1 MYRSTT
7 VAFLLSVMAIMV
19 AAQVA
24 AQAPS
29 GAMGPQGMGPQAMG
43 AQNFDDFEVATPEH
57 VAGNIYNVVGAI
69 IVNMGFSVGVDGI
82 LMVDSNFEE
91 LTDRVLAAIREISD
105 EPIRFL
111 VDTHSHRDHAEGN
124 VSFAELGALIFAHD
138 AVRTRLANPPQGE
151 AADSIALPVVT
162 FADRVSF
169 HFNGEEVEAFHV
181 AAGHTDEDVM
191 VYFKGSDVIHMGDV
205 FVGQYPIIDTSRRG
219 TYPGLLESLN
229 AAIALAGPNTKII
242 PGHGPIGDRDGMI
255 EFRDMLR
262 DIHDRVSKLKDEGLT
277 LEQVLAANPTAD
289 YDNRWAGPRGSQG
302 IVTAAYR
309 SVGTQ

>member
-1 MYRSTT
+1 MNRSVS
-7 VAFLLSVMAIMV
+7 VALLLSVLAIMG

-24 AQAPS
+24 AQAPPQ
-29 GAMGPQGMGPQAMG
+29 AMGPGMG
-43 AQNFDDFEVATPEH
+43 AQNFDDFEVASPEH
-57 VAGNIYNVVGAI
+57 VAGNIYNVVGGI

-105 EPIRFL
+105 KPIRFL
-111 VDTHSHRDHAEGN
+111 IDTHSHRDHAEGN
-124 VSFAELGALIFAHD
+124 VSFADLGTLIFAHD
-138 AVRTRLANPPQGE
+138 AVRARLANPPQGE
-151 AADSIALPVVT
+151 AAAAIALPVVT

-205 FVGQYPIIDTSRRG
+205 FVGQYPIIDPGRKG
-219 TYPGLLESLN
+219 TYLGLLESLN

-242 PGHGPIGDRDGMI
+242 PGHGPIGNRDGMI
-255 EFRDMLR
+255 EFRDVLL
-262 DIHDRVSKLKDEGLT
+262 DIHDRVSKLKDQGLT
-277 LEQVLAANPTAD
+277 LEQVIAANPTAD
-289 YDNRWAGPRGSQG
+289 YDNQWAGPRGSQG

-309 SVGTQ
+309 SVETQ